1 MSAFLNS
8 VKADLLDVRL
18 RLAVLILAIALV
30 AGVAYAV
37 LGGGSS
43 STTTPN
49 FSRPISTGSGGIPIT
64 QAPIGPQQPL
74 AETTNGSSQQRG
86 GASRDPFKPLPA
98 PVSTTAAATTAV
110 SPSKGATTSPA
121 SQGAV
126 TKTLAA
132 PSKPS
137 TRAKTKA
144 PVPVYHVAVLFGV
157 AAPGTPPQNLHL
169 TPYENLRR
177 LEPLPSSKQ
186 PLLVFRGVTAGGASA
201 TFTLIGEAILHG
213 GATCLPSPS
222 QCQDIELKPKQTEE
236 LEYLSTSG
244 QAVTYRLQLVSIA
257 SSKAS
262 AAKAA
267 RVFHSQSRAGRELLR
282 RAGLI
287 VLPGLQ
293 YSFRRGVLVAPAR
306 AASSARARA
315 AARRRARAAA
325 WRERPER

>member
-1 MSAFLNS
+1 L
-8 VKADLLDVRL
+8 
-18 RLAVLILAIALV
+18 
-30 AGVAYAV
+30 
-37 LGGGSS
+37 
-43 STTTPN
+43 
-49 FSRPISTGSGGIPIT
+49 
-64 QAPIGPQQPL
+64 Q
-74 AETTNGSSQQRG
+74 
-86 GASRDPFKPLPA
+86 
-98 PVSTTAAATTAV
+98 
-110 SPSKGATTSPA
+110 
-121 SQGAV
+121 
-126 TKTLAA
+126 
-132 PSKPS
+132 
-137 TRAKTKA
+137 
-144 PVPVYHVAVLFGV
+144 
-157 AAPGTPPQNLHL
+157 L

-222 QCQDIELKPKQTEE
+222 QCQDIELKPRQTEE
-236 LEYLSTSG
+236 LEYLPPDG
-244 QAVTYRLQLVSIA
+244 QPVTYRLQLVSIA

-262 AAKAA
+262 GAKAA

-287 VLPGLQ
+287 VLPGLK
-293 YSFRRGVLVAPAR
+293 YSFQRGVLVAPAH